1 MIEPGA
7 VAFTVVAVA
16 MVVGGLVEGASLL
29 INKLL
34 EDKTP
39 PHPDKFESYECGEL
53 TIGDPQS
60 VNYTVNF
67 YPYLVA
73 FFVAE
78 VASILALAAS
88 GSPKPN
94 TLIGIGLLY
103 FSLVVGLVW
112 LRKIGIMRWT
122 R

>member
-7 VAFTVVAVA
+7 VVFTAVAVA
-16 MVVGGLVEGASLL
+16 AAVGAVVEAGSLV

-39 PHPDKFESYECGEL
+39 PHPDKYEAYECGEL
-53 TIGDPQS
+53 TIGDPLK
-60 VNYTVNF
+60 VRYTVNF

-78 VASILALAAS
+78 VAGILALAAA
-88 GSPKPN
+88 GKPTPN
-94 TLIGIGLLY
+94 ALVGLALLY
-103 FSLVVGLVW
+103 FALAVGIVW
-112 LRKIGIMRWT
+112 LRKIGIMRWVG
-122 R
+122 

>member
-7 VAFTVVAVA
+7 VVFTAVA
-16 MVVGGLVEGASLL
+16 TAAIVGAAVEAGSL
-29 INKLL
+29 IVNKIL

-39 PHPDKFESYECGEL
+39 PHPDKYETYECGEL
-53 TIGDPQS
+53 TIGDPQR
-60 VNYTVNF
+60 VQYTVNF

-78 VASILALAAS
+78 VAGILALAAS
-88 GSPKPN
+88 GKPTPN
-94 TLIGIGLLY
+94 VLVGIALLY
-103 FSLVVGLVW
+103 FALVVGIAW
-112 LRKIGIMRWT
+112 LRKIGIMRWV

>member
-7 VAFTVVAVA
+7 VVFTAITAAALVGAAVEAGSLVV
-16 MVVGGLVEGASLL
+16 
-29 INKLL
+29 NKIL

-39 PHPDKFESYECGEL
+39 PHPDKYETYECGEL
-53 TIGDPQS
+53 TIGDPQR
-60 VNYTVNF
+60 VQYTVNF

-78 VASILALAAS
+78 VAGILALAAS
-88 GSPKPN
+88 GKPTPN
-94 TLIGIGLLY
+94 VLVGIALLY
-103 FSLVVGLVW
+103 LALAVGIVW
-112 LRKIGIMRWT
+112 LRKIGIMRWV